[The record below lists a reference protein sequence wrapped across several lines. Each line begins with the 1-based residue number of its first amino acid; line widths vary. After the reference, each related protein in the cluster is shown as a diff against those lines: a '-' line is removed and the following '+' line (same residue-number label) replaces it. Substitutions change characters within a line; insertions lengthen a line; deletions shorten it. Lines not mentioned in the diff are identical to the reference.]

1 MKKRILS
8 LILALSMVLSV
19 LPLGAFAEG
28 FTQDLVM
35 QNGYPVGSIGDG
47 WWYRND
53 TLYLNDGEYDFR
65 YTNPKTMTGRHTKQ
79 AVLCAI
85 VISSGVKITGG
96 TFNATV
102 YNGQWNGPGGTI
114 SGGTFAGSVENQG
127 NVTGGVFNGNAT
139 LTNVTGG
146 HNITWDAASS
156 NAKIEKVNGVSAE
169 WDPYV
174 IVTQWTTAKTK
185 VVTITANT
193 EIFSLNGKSI
203 GVGNCNS
210 SYGNDKTTVKFTM
223 PDENVVLGTGELV
236 MENGWPKDSNGGK
249 NPCKGDGWEYIPNDP
264 TNGDMLLLTGS
275 NQTGGLFDFSTIG
288 DGAAVECNVFVGRPT
303 AITGGEFNG
312 KVFNNSGILGGT
324 FHGEV
329 DNRAP
334 GRIVNGTF
342 ENSVENNGTITGGI
356 FAAGLSEKHGN
367 VTGGVFNGKTGLD
380 GVTDLHSITW
390 DAASSNA
397 KIEKVNGV
405 SADWAPYVVTSN
417 ATTKEVTITADTE
430 IFSLN
435 GQPIAESSYGVDK
448 KTVTFTMPDDD
459 VVLNGELITKPEPEP
474 KPEPKPE
481 PEPEPEPEPTPEPKP
496 EPQPEPTTYTVTV
509 IGGTIDG
516 KTSVSAKEND
526 TLTVVLD
533 QSDIPDG
540 MTFDLWSISSSK
552 LSGDIN
558 VDYRAEAMTFQMPA
572 EDVTI
577 RAQYRSAEIIEDA
590 APSPLATAATIAV
603 GGAAAGIVVW
613 QGVSL
618 GVDLYLANA
627 LPQGVPVPTDRRA
640 LALLLWE
647 TAGKPEVAL
656 PTLYGDIP
664 AEEIELQKAT
674 RWAVQNGLMD
684 AADKKDASFFDPDH
698 YVTKMDVFGAW
709 LRLKKLLGTT

>member
-174 IVTQWTTAKTK
+174 VVTQWTTAKTK

-275 NQTGGLFDFSTIG
+275 NQTGGLFDFNTIG

-334 GRIVNGTF
+334 GIITGGTF
-342 ENSVENNGTITGGI
+342 NGAVENNGIIEKGTFNGAVTGSGTVSESITGSG
-356 FAAGLSEKHGN
+356 
-367 VTGGVFNGKTGLD
+367 T
-380 GVTDLHSITW
+380 
-390 DAASSNA
+390 
-397 KIEKVNGV
+397 
-405 SADWAPYVVTSN
+405 
-417 ATTKEVTITADTE
+417 
-430 IFSLN
+430 
-435 GQPIAESSYGVDK
+435 
-448 KTVTFTMPDDD
+448 
-459 VVLNGELITKPEPEP
+459 LNGELITK
-474 KPEPKPE
+474 
-481 PEPEPEPEPTPEPKP
+481 TPEPKP
-496 EPQPEPTTYTVTV
+496 EPEPTTYTVTV

-533 QSDIPDG
+533 QNDIPDG
-540 MTFDLWSISSSK
+540 MTFDLWSISSNK

-664 AEEIELQKAT
+664 TEEIELQKAT